1 MGVLWVSDPLLAIQP
16 CKLWDQLKKKKKL
29 PFFSSLPSDKLPLS
43 PSTIRGETMASL
55 SVPMKRGSH
64 PGCGRRPAV
73 TAPGHCQGPRRDSS
87 GCSSSDW
94 SWHSQMEEPELWFAA
109 GHHTCRPGILLGTT
123 RFSSPQD
130 DTWCASLLLEAHR
143 LHSVSFLVVL
153 FRTTGGPHL
162 TPSVSLCCFQDLGHS
177 PRTHYGASASWKAL
191 WRLEPQK
198 VGESSGSPF
207 SLPPWGLSWF
217 QIWNVHLCVH
227 ECKSPHIPE

>member
-1 MGVLWVSDPLLAIQP
+1 MLATPHPHHQP
-16 CKLWDQLKKKKKL
+16 CFTFFYSPVSSDFGKQSRREQERWEFSEYLTPYWPFSHASCETSLKKKKL
-29 PFFSSLPSDKLPLS
+29 PFFSSLPSDKMPLS

-109 GHHTCRPGILLGTT
+109 GRHTYRPGILLGTT

-143 LHSVSFLVVL
+143 LHSVFLSLVV
-153 FRTTGGPHL
+153 
-162 TPSVSLCCFQDLGHS
+162 
-177 PRTHYGASASWKAL
+177 
-191 WRLEPQK
+191 
-198 VGESSGSPF
+198 SSGQ
-207 SLPPWGLSWF
+207 LGALT
-217 QIWNVHLCVH
+217 
-227 ECKSPHIPE
+227 